1 MPSPANSLPLIR
13 VQEHPDQRRHP
24 RFWPPGMIGTLRFAE
39 GEGYGPEFH
48 YIGLNLSQSG
58 AAIIIA
64 PEEDTLPSA
73 RGEIN
78 IFLRK
83 KHLHR
88 LPFRVVRSR
97 RIGRYMEVGL
107 TFHNEMVPL
116 KDLKDI
122 EEYCLENGLTDLAD
136 PKTYESLSTST
147 KHEE

>member
-83 KHLHR
+83 NTCTGY
-88 LPFRVVRSR
+88 RSAWFAH
-97 RIGRYMEVGL
+97 G
-107 TFHNEMVPL
+107 
-116 KDLKDI
+116 
-122 EEYCLENGLTDLAD
+122 
-136 PKTYESLSTST
+136 ESDATW
-147 KHEE
+147 K